1 MNTNLL
7 EQFKNAGHEALG
19 PPTQP
24 MVRKILATTDFSDE
38 SRAGT
43 TYAMNLAE
51 RFGANVILLN
61 VVEPL
66 PAMGGVEAFPLLPTQ
81 SELTKKAR
89 VQLKGIARRGSERG
103 LPVTASVRTGK
114 PFRAIIAAAG
124 ESATDLIVMATHGY
138 TGVDHLLIG
147 STAERVVRHAPCSVL
162 TVPAHAK
169 TRRGARTPPFKLT
182 RVLVPIDF
190 SETCKAA
197 LPWATFLA
205 ASFDSEVIL
214 FNVTEKFPI
223 DYLMG
228 AELTNHVIT
237 PLMKQAEEALQRMA
251 ADLKSSTGVTASVV
265 VRDGTPYKEICHAAK
280 ELHADLIALTT
291 HGYTGL
297 KHFWLGSTAERVVRH
312 ARCPVLVV
320 RDKKTSQVT

>member
-7 EQFKNAGHEALG
+7 EPFKTAGHDALD
-19 PPTQP
+19 PPKQP

-43 TYAMNLAE
+43 SYGMNLAE
-51 RFGANVILLN
+51 RLGADIVVLH

-66 PAMGGVEAFPLLPTQ
+66 PPMEGMAAFALLPTQ
-81 SELTKKAR
+81 TELTNKAR
-89 VQLKGIARRGSERG
+89 VQLKGIARRGSKRG

-114 PFRAIIAAAG
+114 PFHAIIAAAS
-124 ESATDLIVMATHGY
+124 ESATDLIVMATLGY
-138 TGVDHLLIG
+138 TGVDHLLLG

-162 TVPAHAK
+162 TVPAHVK
-169 TRRGARTPPFKLT
+169 SGRETKTPPFKLT
-182 RVLVPIDF
+182 RILVPIDF
-190 SETCKAA
+190 SEISKTA
-197 LPWATFLA
+197 LPWAAFLA
-205 ASFDSEVIL
+205 GLFDAEVIL
-214 FNVTEKFPI
+214 LNVTEKFPI
-223 DYLMG
+223 DYLLG

-237 PLMKQAEEALQRMA
+237 PLMMQAEEALQPMA
-251 ADLKSSTGVTASVV
+251 ANLNSSTEHKVSVV
-265 VRDGTPYKEICHAAK
+265 VRDGTPYKEICQAAK

-297 KHFWLGSTAERVVRH
+297 KHVWLGSTAERVVRH

-320 RDKKTSQVT
+320 RARQTSPVT